1 MKDHPLDPAV
11 MDFIHANGLD
21 TVEGAFAYRGGEDLS
36 KPNLGHRR
44 RTRLCV
50 PDGEQRGAVLFMKRY
65 GKLPFAKRLWRWVT
79 GRRSLC
85 EAGREFENICALCR
99 AEVPTMLP
107 VVWGAERDLLGVS
120 RSYVIVT
127 AVPGDALER
136 VGEEFMHRCGGEGET
151 MEQLTDGLSDVVRRL
166 HGTGFVH
173 RDLYASHV
181 FLHEHK
187 GEIELNLIDLARA
200 FRPCCR
206 RFRWR
211 VKDLAQLKYS
221 MPPLWVQRFWER
233 FLRNYLL
240 TEDAAVLDRW
250 ERAIAVKVDEMQ
262 CRQQRRTVRRNGKAA
277 SCESR

>member
-36 KPNLGHRR
+36 KPNLGNRR
-44 RTRLCV
+44 RTRLSV
-50 PDGEQRGAVLFMKRY
+50 PNGEGRDVVLFMKRY
-65 GKLPFAKRLWRWVT
+65 GKLPFAKRLWRFVT
-79 GRRSLC
+79 GRRNLC
-85 EAGREFENICALCR
+85 EAGREFENVRTLCR
-99 AEVPTMLP
+99 ADVPTMQP
-107 VVWGAERDLLGVS
+107 VIWGAEKDLLGVN
-120 RSYVIVT
+120 RSYVIIT

-136 VGEEFMHRCGGEGET
+136 VGEEFLRRGDGEGEAI
-151 MEQLTDGLSDVVRRL
+151 ERLTDGLSDLVRRL
-166 HGTGFVH
+166 HEAGFVH

-181 FLHEHK
+181 FLHEHE
-187 GEIELNLIDLARA
+187 GEIELSLIDLARA

-206 RFRWR
+206 RFRWW

-221 MPPLWVQRFWER
+221 MPSLWVQRFWER

-250 ERAIAVKVDEMQ
+250 GRAITAKVADAQ
-262 CRQQRRTVRRNGKAA
+262 HRQQRRAARRNGKDP